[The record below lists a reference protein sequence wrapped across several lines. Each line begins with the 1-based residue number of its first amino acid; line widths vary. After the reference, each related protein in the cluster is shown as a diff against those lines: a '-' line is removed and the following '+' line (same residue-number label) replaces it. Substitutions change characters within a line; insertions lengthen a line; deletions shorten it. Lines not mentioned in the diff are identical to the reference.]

1 MSKIILL
8 CLVAIFGSA
17 KIYAQS
23 AFTNLNN
30 NNINCTLSNGAVFF
44 STPATSS
51 ASYEYPSQ
59 SGNHLIYANSFWFC
73 GKDAGGQIK
82 VSGQKYAPGADM
94 FPGPLTTDGTAS
106 IGSAVVAQYDQIW
119 TITKAEIEFH
129 IANYFSSA
137 YTAPNSIL
145 DWPAHG
151 DVSLGQDFYLAP
163 FVDRNNN
170 GVYDPNN
177 GDYPLIRGDEA
188 SYMILNDKADLHS
201 ESGGEPIGIECHF
214 MFYQFNTTDD
224 LNNTTFV
231 NIKLINRGTQT
242 LYDFSVGSFL
252 DADLGDS
259 NDDFMGCDSILNL
272 LYAYNGT
279 NTDTQ
284 YGTNPPAV
292 GVISLNQNLG
302 AAGLFASSIA
312 PMAVPST
319 PSEYHLVMTGYFNDG
334 TPRTLGGNGYGGT
347 VANKFQYHGNP
358 NNSGEWSEINEGN
371 FASDRRMF
379 CAIEPFTL
387 MPYQEICLDFAYVV
401 GDGGNNLE
409 NVNNLM
415 GAATAVQTF
424 FDDQN
429 FACENYEDVMSVN
442 EYPKVNFSVYPQ
454 PSYQSFM
461 VDAEGQFDLEIFSLI
476 GELVYSQNNVSPNS
490 SIFPNISAGSYLI
503 KVSNNE
509 HSKVRPFIMN

>member
-8 CLVAIFGSA
+8 SLAVLFSSTQIN
-17 KIYAQS
+17 AQS
-23 AFTNLNN
+23 AFSYLNQN
-30 NNINCTLSNGAVFF
+30 NVNCTLSTGAVFF

-51 ASYEYPSQ
+51 ASYEYPAQ

-82 VSGQKYAPGADM
+82 VSGQKYIPGTDM

-106 IGSAVVAQYDQIW
+106 IGSAAVAQYDQIW
-119 TITKAEIEFH
+119 TVTKAEIDYH
-129 IANYFSSA
+129 IDNYFSSA
-137 YTAPNSIL
+137 YTPPNSIL

-170 GVYDPNN
+170 GEYDPIN

-188 SYMILNDKADLHS
+188 SYMILNDKADVHS
-201 ESGGEPIGIECHF
+201 ETGGDPIGIECHF
-214 MFYQFNTTDD
+214 MFYQYNTTDD
-224 LNNTTFV
+224 LDNTTFV
-231 NIKLINRGTQT
+231 NIKMINRGTQT

-252 DADLGDS
+252 DTDLGDS
-259 NDDFMGCDSILNL
+259 NDDFMGCDSTLNL

-284 YGTNPPAV
+284 YGSNPPAI
-292 GVISLNQNLG
+292 GMISLSEDLG
-302 AAGLFASSIA
+302 TAGLFSSALAAMEI
-312 PMAVPST
+312 PST
-319 PSEYHLVMTGYFNDG
+319 PAEYHLNMTGYFNDG
-334 TPRTLGGNGYGGT
+334 TPRTLGGSGYGGT
-347 VANKFQYHGNP
+347 TPNKFQYHGNP

-415 GAATAVQTF
+415 AAATAVQTF

-429 FACENYEDVMSVN
+429 FACENYEDVMSVD
-442 EYPKVNFSVYPQ
+442 EKAIVNFSVYPQ
-454 PSYQSFM
+454 PANQSFK
-461 VDAEGQFDLEIFSLI
+461 VDAESQFDLEIFSLT
-476 GELVYSQNNVSPNS
+476 GELVYSQKNVLPNTS
-490 SIFPNISAGSYLI
+490 VFPNISAGSYLL
-503 KVSNNE
+503 KVIIDG
-509 HSKVRPFIMN
+509 HSEIRSVVMN